1 VKNVELQASWNGPFI
16 DPLVIIVNDSSGF
29 QVRTHRSLVDVVYRL
44 LDAAAILAAALFST
58 RYTDNE
64 HLENLAVVGATT
76 LIVHMVAIEVSG
88 LYRSWRGAQLT
99 LELWCVLL
107 NWIYTAPAVLGIGL
121 VTQFNAEFSYKT
133 KVVWLL
139 VTPLVMASGRVVL
152 RLVLKHVRKRGFN
165 SRRFAIC
172 GVNQLGLQLAR
183 NIESSPELGLELAGF
198 FDDRPPSRNKD
209 VDEVNCPR
217 AGTLKKLVGL
227 AKSGEVDMVFITF
240 PMRAEK
246 RIQDYL
252 DKLGDTTASVYI
264 VPDFFVFQMLH
275 ARWNQINGLPVV
287 SVFETPICGID
298 GVLKR
303 GFDLVVATSLLTLLT
318 LPMAMIALLVK
329 RSSPGPVLFRQ
340 KRYGLQGE
348 EIGVWKFRSMR
359 CGSQGETGDNGDVVK
374 QATKHDDRI
383 TSVGRVLRRTSLDE
397 LPQLFNVLDGS
408 MSLVGPRPHASAHN
422 EQYRSLIDG
431 YMLRHKVK
439 PGITGLAQV
448 NGWRGETET
457 LEKMEKRVEFD
468 HRYIREWTLWM
479 DIKILL
485 QTAFVVL
492 KQENAY

>member
-1 VKNVELQASWNGPFI
+1 VANSP
-16 DPLVIIVNDSSGF
+16 DF
-29 QVRTHRSLVDVVYRL
+29 QVRYHRSLVDVAYRL
-44 LDAAAILAAALFST
+44 LDAAAILAATHVAT

-64 HLENLAVVGATT
+64 HLENLAVVGAATI
-76 LIVHMVAIEVSG
+76 LVHLVAIEVSG
-88 LYRSWRGAQLT
+88 LYRSWRGARLS
-99 LELWCVLL
+99 LELWCVLI

-121 VTQFNAEFSYKT
+121 LTQFNAEFSYNT
-133 KVVWLL
+133 KLVWLTL
-139 VTPLVMASGRVVL
+139 TPLVMGSGRVCL
-152 RLVLKHVRKRGFN
+152 RIVLKSLRKRGLN
-165 SRRFAIC
+165 TRRYAIC
-172 GVNQLGLQLAR
+172 GVNKLGLQLAQ
-183 NIESSPELGLELAGF
+183 NIQASPELGLEFAGY
-198 FDDRPPSRNKD
+198 FDDRPAHRDKEI
-209 VDEVNCPR
+209 DEETCPR
-217 AGTLKKLVGL
+217 SGTLNKLANL
-227 AKSGEVDMVFITF
+227 AKTGEVDMVFITF

-252 DKLGDTTASVYI
+252 DRLGDTTASVYI

-303 GFDLVVATSLLTLLT
+303 GFDIVVASLLLALMAV
-318 LPMAMIALLVK
+318 PMAVIALLVK
-329 RSSPGPVLFRQ
+329 RSSPGPIFFRQ
-340 KRYGLQGE
+340 KRYGLSGE

-359 CGSQGETGDNGDVVK
+359 TCDNGQVVK
-374 QATKHDDRI
+374 QATKNDSRI
-383 TSVGRVLRRTSLDE
+383 TPIGNFLRKTSLDE
-397 LPQLFNVLDGS
+397 LPQLFNVLGGS

-479 DIKILL
+479 DIKILF
-485 QTAFVVL
+485 QTAGIVL
-492 KQENAY
+492 RQENAY

>member
-1 VKNVELQASWNGPFI
+1 MTSTP
-16 DPLVIIVNDSSGF
+16 DF
-29 QVRTHRSLVDVVYRL
+29 QVRTHRSLVDVAYRL
-44 LDAAAILAAALFST
+44 LDAAAILSAALFST

-76 LIVHMVAIEVSG
+76 LIVHMIAIEVSG
-88 LYRSWRGAQLT
+88 LYRSWRGSRMS

-107 NWIYTAPAVLGIGL
+107 NWMYTAPAVLGIGL
-121 VTQFNAEFSYKT
+121 LTQFNAEFSYQT
-133 KVVWLL
+133 KVVWLI
-139 VTPLVMASGRVVL
+139 VTPLLMGSGRVVL
-152 RLVLKHVRKRGFN
+152 RMILKTLRKRGFN
-165 SRRFAIC
+165 TRRFAIC
-172 GVNQLGLQLAR
+172 GVNQLGLQLAQ
-183 NIESSPELGLELAGF
+183 NIQSSPELGLQLAGF
-198 FDDRPPSRNKD
+198 FDDRPSSRNNGISEKL
-209 VDEVNCPR
+209 CPR
-217 AGTLKKLVGL
+217 AGTLNKLVGL
-227 AKSGEVDMVFITF
+227 ARRGELDMVFITF

-246 RIQDYL
+246 RIKDYL

-287 SVFETPICGID
+287 SVFETPITGID

-303 GFDLVVATSLLTLLT
+303 GFDLVVAGAALMLLA
-318 LPMAMIALLVK
+318 LPMALIGILVK
-329 RSSPGPVLFRQ
+329 YSSPGPVFFRQ

-359 CGSQGETGDNGDVVK
+359 ACENGETIK
-374 QATKHDDRI
+374 QATKHDERI
-383 TSVGRVLRRTSLDE
+383 TPIGRILRRTSLDE
-397 LPQLFNVLDGS
+397 LPQLFNVLGGS

-422 EQYRSLIDG
+422 EQYRTLIDG

-457 LEKMEKRVEFD
+457 LEKMEMRIAFD

-479 DIKILL
+479 DIQILL
-485 QTAFVVL
+485 QTALVVF

>member
-1 VKNVELQASWNGPFI
+1 MSNTPNFHVQ
-16 DPLVIIVNDSSGF
+16 
-29 QVRTHRSLVDVVYRL
+29 THRSLVDVAYRL
-44 LDAAAILAAALFST
+44 LDAAAILCATLFAT
-58 RYTDNE
+58 RYTDNQ

-76 LIVHMVAIEVSG
+76 LLVHMVAIEVSG
-88 LYRSWRGAQLT
+88 LYRSWRGSRLG

-121 VTQFNAEFSYKT
+121 ITKFNPEFSYQT
-133 KVVWLL
+133 KVVWLV
-139 VTPLVMASGRVVL
+139 VTPLVMASGRVIL
-152 RLVLKHVRKRGFN
+152 RLVLKSLRKRGFN
-165 SRRFAIC
+165 TRRFAIC
-172 GVNQLGLQLAR
+172 GVNQLGLQLAQ
-183 NIESSPELGLELAGF
+183 NIQSSPELGLELAGF
-198 FDDRPPSRNKD
+198 FDDRPAARTKD
-209 VDEVNCPR
+209 IDEEKCPR
-217 AGTLKKLVGL
+217 AGTLNKLVGL
-227 AKSGEVDMVFITF
+227 AKSGEIDMVFITF

-303 GFDLVVATSLLTLLT
+303 GFDLLVASITLTLLA
-318 LPMAMIALLVK
+318 LPMALIAILVK
-329 RSSPGPVLFRQ
+329 RSSPGPVFFRQ

-348 EIGVWKFRSMR
+348 EINVWKFRSMR
-359 CGSQGETGDNGDVVK
+359 ACENGSNVR
-374 QATKHDDRI
+374 QATKDDDRI
-383 TSVGRVLRRTSLDE
+383 TPIGRVLRRTSLDE
-397 LPQLFNVLDGS
+397 LPQLLNVLDGS
-408 MSLVGPRPHASAHN
+408 MSLVGPRPHATAHN

-479 DIKILL
+479 DVKILC
-485 QTAFVVL
+485 QTASVVL

>member
-1 VKNVELQASWNGPFI
+1 MK
-16 DPLVIIVNDSSGF
+16 DSPDF
-29 QVRTHRSLVDVVYRL
+29 QVRTHRSFVDVAYRL
-44 LDAAAILAAALFST
+44 LDAAAILVSALFST

-76 LIVHMVAIEVSG
+76 LIVHLVAIEVSG
-88 LYRSWRGAQLT
+88 LYRSWRGSRLS

-107 NWIYTAPAVLGIGL
+107 NWIYTAPAVLGVGL
-121 VTQFNAEFSYKT
+121 LTQFNSEFSYKT
-133 KVVWLL
+133 KVVWLI

-152 RLVLKHVRKRGFN
+152 RMLLKSLRKRGFN
-165 SRRFAIC
+165 TRKFAIC
-172 GVNQLGLQLAR
+172 GVNQLGLQLAQ
-183 NIESSPELGLELAGF
+183 NIQSSPELGLELAGF
-198 FDDRPPSRNKD
+198 FDDRPSARNKD
-209 VDEVNCPR
+209 IDEKNCPR
-217 AGTLKKLVGL
+217 AGTLNKLVGM
-227 AKSGEVDMVFITF
+227 ARSGEVDMVFITF

-287 SVFETPICGID
+287 SVFETPITGID

-303 GFDLVVATSLLTLLT
+303 GFDLLVASAVLAVLA
-318 LPMAMIALLVK
+318 LPMALIALLVK
-329 RSSPGPVLFRQ
+329 KSSPGPVFFRQ
-340 KRYGLQGE
+340 TRYGLQGE
-348 EIGVWKFRSMR
+348 EIGVWKFRSMHA
-359 CGSQGETGDNGDVVK
+359 GSQGDAGDNGAVVK
-374 QATKHDDRI
+374 QATKDDDRI
-383 TSVGRVLRRTSLDE
+383 TPIGRILRRTSLDE
-397 LPQLFNVLDGS
+397 LPQLFNVLGGS

-422 EQYRSLIDG
+422 EEYRSLIDG

-479 DIKILL
+479 DIRILF
-485 QTAFVVL
+485 QTAFVVF

>member
-1 VKNVELQASWNGPFI
+1 MS
-16 DPLVIIVNDSSGF
+16 VINPQNF
-29 QVRTHRSLVDVVYRL
+29 EVRTHRSLLDVIYRL
-44 LDAAAILAAALFST
+44 FDAAAILCSALFAT

-76 LIVHMVAIEVSG
+76 LIAHMLAIEVSG
-88 LYRSWRGAQLT
+88 LYRSWRGSHIR
-99 LELWCVLL
+99 LEVWCVLT
-107 NWIYTAPAVLGIGL
+107 NWLYTAPAVLGLGL
-121 VTQFNAEFSYKT
+121 VTQFNSEFSYKT
-133 KVVWLL
+133 KIVWLIT
-139 VTPLVMASGRVVL
+139 TPLVMVSGRSVL
-152 RLVLKHVRKRGFN
+152 RMILRGLRKRGFN
-165 SRRFAIC
+165 THRFAIC
-172 GVNQLGLQLAR
+172 GVNKLGVQLAH
-183 NIESSPELGLELAGF
+183 NIRESPELGLDFAGY
-198 FDDRPPSRNKD
+198 FDDRPASRNQEID
-209 VDEVNCPR
+209 DEQCSR
-217 AGTLKKLVGL
+217 AGTLNQLVNM

-246 RIQDYL
+246 RIQAYL
-252 DKLGDTTASVYI
+252 NKLGDTTASVYI

-287 SVFETPICGID
+287 SVFETPITGID

-303 GFDLVVATSLLTLLT
+303 AFDLVVASLLLLSLA
-318 LPMAMIALLVK
+318 LPLGVIALLVK
-329 RSSPGPVLFRQ
+329 RSSPGPVFFRQ

-359 CGSQGETGDNGDVVK
+359 VCDNGSVVK
-374 QATKHDDRI
+374 QASKTDDRI
-383 TSVGRVLRRTSLDE
+383 TPIGRLLRRTSLDE
-397 LPQLFNVLDGS
+397 LPQLWNVVQGS

-422 EQYRSLIDG
+422 EEYRSLIEG

-457 LEKMEKRVEFD
+457 LDKMEKRIEYD

-479 DIKILL
+479 DIRILL
-485 QTAFVVL
+485 KTVGVVW